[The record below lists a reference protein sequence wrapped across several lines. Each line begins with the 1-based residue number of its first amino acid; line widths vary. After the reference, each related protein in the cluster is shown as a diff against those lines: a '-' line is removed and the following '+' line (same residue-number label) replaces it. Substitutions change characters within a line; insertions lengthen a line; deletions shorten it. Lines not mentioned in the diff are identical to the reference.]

1 MHLGRHLAV
10 RAARWPYRA
19 GTRRRGRLRARCP
32 WLAVRVVVCPAV
44 VCRCAPAAALERAV
58 AVARRCCR
66 LEVVRWAARCRCWLA
81 LGRRM
86 RAAQCV
92 CRAGRRLVASAVTS
106 MWPLGAVVVVVV
118 MVIIASVRGR

>member
-1 MHLGRHLAV
+1 MHLGRHLTV

-19 GTRRRGRLRARCP
+19 GTRRRGRLRAMCP
-32 WLAVRVVVCPAV
+32 WSAVRAVVCPAV

-66 LEVVRWAARCRCWLA
+66 LEVVRWAARCRCWRA

-92 CRAGRRLVASAVTS
+92 CRAGRRLVASVAELLFLVG
-106 MWPLGAVVVVVV
+106 LAFYLVVE
-118 MVIIASVRGR
+118 